1 MNIALIGAR
10 AAGKTT
16 VCRLLAKKLDKKLV
30 SAEDEILKKTK
41 MSAPGFIKD
50 NSLSSYYDIECE
62 IIERISDFDDCVFD
76 TTHSIVMRNENI
88 INLKKNSIVVLLTA
102 DMKTIANRLKTKK
115 QDFGKDGDSLQHEA
129 YESRFRNAADY
140 AIDTS
145 GLSPEEICDLISHY
159 ILTEIR

>member
-10 AAGKTT
+10 ASGKST
-16 VCRLLAKKLDKKLV
+16 VCRLLSKKLDKKLV

-41 MSAPGFIKD
+41 LNMPSLIKKS
-50 NSLSSYYDIECE
+50 SLRGYYDIECE
-62 IIERISDFDDCVFD
+62 IIEKMSDLDDCIFD

-102 DMKTIANRLKTKK
+102 DMKTIANRMKTKK
-115 QDFGKDGDSLQHEA
+115 DFGKNDDSQHED
-129 YESRFRNAADY
+129 YESRCMNAADY

-145 GLSPEEICDLISHY
+145 GLSPEEVCNLISNY
-159 ILTEIR
+159 MLAEIR